1 MFLFAKILKKGIR
14 YQGIGKKIVPLH
26 SLFKNMI
33 MKNSNIVKSLLMLGV
48 PIIVGQLGI
57 IAQQFADTIMVGQ
70 YGTQELAAA
79 GFVNNVFNLVVY
91 FILGISYAST
101 PVIGAYF
108 GSNDHRSVV
117 RSLGESLVVNLGVS
131 LFVVAALVALL
142 CNIEILRQ
150 PEEILPIA
158 IPYYIT
164 LLVSVPIMALFN
176 ALKQFSDSIGQTK
189 MPMWIMIASNVL
201 NIFLNWLLIFGVMG
215 CPRLGLLGA
224 GLATLAARLF
234 CLIGSSDYFWQAL
247 PRCFHSGRREI
258 VIPQF
263 HSYSC
268 RNEASPLHRYSD
280 KHPVGS

>member
-1 MFLFAKILKKGIR
+1 
-14 YQGIGKKIVPLH
+14 
-26 SLFKNMI
+26 
-33 MKNSNIVKSLLMLGV
+33 MLGV

-234 CLIGSSDYFWQAL
+234 CLIA
-247 PRCFHSGRREI
+247 
-258 VIPQF
+258 
-263 HSYSC
+263 
-268 RNEASPLHRYSD
+268 
-280 KHPVGS
+280 

>member
-150 PEEILPIA
+150 PEEILP
-158 IPYYIT
+158 
-164 LLVSVPIMALFN
+164 LS
-176 ALKQFSDSIGQTK
+176 
-189 MPMWIMIASNVL
+189 
-201 NIFLNWLLIFGVMG
+201 
-215 CPRLGLLGA
+215 
-224 GLATLAARLF
+224 
-234 CLIGSSDYFWQAL
+234 
-247 PRCFHSGRREI
+247 
-258 VIPQF
+258 
-263 HSYSC
+263 
-268 RNEASPLHRYSD
+268 
-280 KHPVGS
+280 